1 MSEFMSDFYKV
12 FIYADRYKMF
22 LEGLRMTLLVS
33 VVAVVLGIV
42 LGLVLA
48 IMKMSAVRKG
58 RRTLLSVIANIY
70 IDIIRGTPT
79 VVQLMIMYFLVFQ
92 ARAGF
97 WVGVFTFGLNSAAYV
112 AEIIRAGIMAVD
124 QGQMEGGRSLG
135 LSYGQTMKDIII
147 PQAVKNILPAL
158 GNEFIVLVK
167 ETAILGYVSIQ
178 DLMKAAD
185 FVASRTFITFMPL
198 VGCAVVYYV
207 VIKILSL
214 GLNAFERRLRKN
226 DNRS

>member
-1 MSEFMSDFYKV
+1 MSDFYKV

-79 VVQLMIMYFLVFQ
+79 VVQLMIMYFL
-92 ARAGF
+92 
-97 WVGVFTFGLNSAAYV
+97 
-112 AEIIRAGIMAVD
+112 
-124 QGQMEGGRSLG
+124 
-135 LSYGQTMKDIII
+135 
-147 PQAVKNILPAL
+147 
-158 GNEFIVLVK
+158 
-167 ETAILGYVSIQ
+167 
-178 DLMKAAD
+178 
-185 FVASRTFITFMPL
+185 
-198 VGCAVVYYV
+198 
-207 VIKILSL
+207 
-214 GLNAFERRLRKN
+214 
-226 DNRS
+226 